1 VGRSRARETWDRG
14 DRGARRRARSAAA
27 VGGIRGSPPG
37 AHASATKRQNVVFV
51 LTDDLSWNL
60 VRYLPH
66 VEQMRRRG
74 LTFTRYSVTD
84 SLCCRSR
91 SSIFSGRYPHD
102 TGVFTNGGSDGGF
115 QVFSARGEERS
126 TFATSLQGRGYR
138 TGMVGKYQN
147 GYLPRTLYVPP
158 GWSEWDGA
166 GNAYAEFNYNLNEDR
181 RLVHYGQQ
189 PADYLTDV
197 LASKGTAFINS
208 AASAHQ
214 PFILDLATFA
224 PDAPYT
230 PAPRRRRLRGPPR
243 PARTVFEPG

>member
-1 VGRSRARETWDRG
+1 
-14 DRGARRRARSAAA
+14 
-27 VGGIRGSPPG
+27 
-37 AHASATKRQNVVFV
+37 VVFV

-60 VRYLPH
+60 VRYISH
-66 VEQMRRRG
+66 VEEMRRGG
-74 LTFTRYSVTD
+74 LTFTRYFVTD
-84 SLCCRSR
+84 SLCCPSR

-138 TGMVGKYQN
+138 TGMMGKYLN
-147 GYLPRTLYVPP
+147 GYLPSTLYVPP

-189 PADYLTDV
+189 SADYLTDV
-197 LASKGTAFINS
+197 LANKGTAFINS

-214 PFILDLATFA
+214 PFMLELATFA
-224 PDAPYT
+224 PHAPYT
-230 PAPRRRRLRGPPR
+230 PASRDAGDFPGLRAPRGPSFNR
-243 PARTVFEPG
+243 VARRAVSGEGRLAPLTAWLRAPGRGR